1 MRFVN
6 AIERPGRRRGASRA
20 SRGRFP
26 ARDEPALPSGVEE
39 VYPIDLRRGAARSHS
54 HHSGVAVRAGEYDL
68 VVVARER
75 VDPAHPDAPCRA
87 GTLLKRLTLP
97 DFAHPDLTT
106 SSVILADRLTV
117 LPAAPVDDQPGE
129 RLTL

>member
-1 MRFVN
+1 M
-6 AIERPGRRRGASRA
+6 
-20 SRGRFP
+20 
-26 ARDEPALPSGVEE
+26 
-39 VYPIDLRRGAARSHS
+39 
-54 HHSGVAVRAGEYDL
+54 AVRAGEYDL

-87 GTLLKRLTLP
+87 GTLVKRWTLP

-129 RLTL
+129 RPYLIGLSGYSQRPIMCFGGMRS